1 MSSTPADQD
10 GATVDA
16 DVTLAY
22 LLRRMRSKS
31 DFPALSASVAR
42 VQALSE
48 AETDSLQALCD
59 EILKDVALT
68 QKLLRVVNT
77 AHYRRAGSD
86 PISTISRL

>member
-1 MSSTPADQD
+1 MSDTPGVPDLPA
-10 GATVDA
+10 GDA

-48 AETDSLQALCD
+48 SETDSLQAL
-59 EILKDVALT
+59 
-68 QKLLRVVNT
+68 R
-77 AHYRRAGSD
+77 
-86 PISTISRL
+86 